1 MPIPWNIFENQTKTY
16 LSGYQAK
23 SEKDLA
29 KFLSDKYDSYIKTG
43 KTQYQNG
50 IVSAN
55 KSLLENYIY
64 IALLDARRGKPLD
77 DVSKK
82 IALGVV
88 LYWTTVKMQI
98 MVPPPGAVSVV
109 TNVVTYPGTPIKFPI
124 KNTKDPSVLA
134 KNLIFCFKIH
144 ANSITGINT
153 ALVPIPGGGTIPT
166 PFPWIGIK

>member
-1 MPIPWNIFENQTKTY
+1 MPIPWEQFENQITSY
-16 LSGYQAK
+16 LKGHQAK

-29 KFLSDKYDSYIKTG
+29 EFLANKYDTYIKMG
-43 KTQYQNG
+43 KEQYGNG
-50 IVSAN
+50 ILSAD
-55 KSLLENYIY
+55 KALLENYIY

-82 IALGVV
+82 IAIGVV

-98 MVPPPGAVSVV
+98 LVPPPGAVSVV
-109 TNVVTYPGTPIKFPI
+109 TNVVAFPGTPIKFPI

-144 ANSITGINT
+144 ATTITGINT
-153 ALVPIPGGGTIPT
+153 ALVPVPGGGTVPT
-166 PFPWIGIK
+166 PFPWTGIK